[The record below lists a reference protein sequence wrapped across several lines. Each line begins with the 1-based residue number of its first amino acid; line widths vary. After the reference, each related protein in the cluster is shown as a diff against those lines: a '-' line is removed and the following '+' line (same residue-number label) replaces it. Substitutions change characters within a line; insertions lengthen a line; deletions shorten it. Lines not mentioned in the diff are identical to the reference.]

1 MSVKSAGELAE
12 ELGGPATVRLGD
24 LDLSQFFGAGGPGDG
39 EEGEEEVTYEETA
52 SKSFSVE
59 KVFVG
64 HSPEH
69 GAKFDG
75 NSMLLHLEGL
85 KYVFVGEVVF
95 SFTAKSPIAK
105 FFSPVGNNDVPYP
118 WAVDE
123 EGSRYLFT
131 MSVILASKLFEN
143 SDRLVDRGFLLRKI
157 IRDSLSKP

>member
-1 MSVKSAGELAE
+1 MAPIWNAAGELEE
-12 ELGGPATVRLGD
+12 ELGGPGKVVQLGD
-24 LDLSQFFGAGGPGDG
+24 LDLSKFFGGGGPGNG
-39 EEGEEEVTYEETA
+39 EEGEEEVTYEEAACT
-52 SKSFSVE
+52 SFSAE

-85 KYVFVGEVVF
+85 KYVFVGEEVF
-95 SFTAKSPIAK
+95 SFTAKSPITK
-105 FFSPVGNNDVPYP
+105 FLSPVGNNDVPYP

-143 SDRLVDRGFLLRKI
+143 SDLLALMEEWRKE
-157 IRDSLSKP
+157 